1 MAEEPVQY
9 TLEGQVAV
17 IRLDDGKA
25 NALSHEMLDA
35 VNAGFDRA
43 QEDGAGAVAVI
54 GRPGRFSA
62 GFDLSVM
69 SQGPDAVAALVAKGA
84 GLALRIF
91 DCPTPVVLGVTGHA
105 LAMGA
110 VLCLSADERIG
121 SEGAYKLGLNEVAI
135 KMTLPDF
142 ALVLAD
148 DRLRPGGIC
157 PGRRRGLKSM
167 TLTVRWMR
175 AILIVSCRMARRT
188 RRPGCAPL
196 SWPIPCTGGPMP
208 EPNERSAREPPSVC
222 VPRWKVFPAF

>member
-1 MAEEPVQY
+1 MAEEPVEY
-9 TLEGQVAV
+9 TLEGKVAV

-25 NALSHEMLDA
+25 NALSHGMLDA
-35 VNAGFDRA
+35 IHAAFDRA
-43 QEDGAGAVAVI
+43 QEEDAGAVALV

-69 SQGPDAVAALVAKGA
+69 SQGPDAVTALVAKGA

-91 DCPTPVVLGVTGHA
+91 DWPTPVVLGVTGHA

-148 DRLRPGGIC
+148 DRLSRRHLSRATAGAEIYAPQGAVEAGYLDRVVPDGEADGAARARAAELADTLHGGSHARTKRALRARVIERLRAAVE
-157 PGRRRGLKSM
+157 GFTGL
-167 TLTVRWMR
+167 
-175 AILIVSCRMARRT
+175 
-188 RRPGCAPL
+188 
-196 SWPIPCTGGPMP
+196 
-208 EPNERSAREPPSVC
+208 
-222 VPRWKVFPAF
+222 